1 MVWNDATVSLV
12 ITGLLFAVLQG
23 WWIASLL
30 QRNRRRRHAEP
41 LSQSAFR
48 QELDRIFHRS

>member
-12 ITGLLFAVLQG
+12 ITGLLFGVLQV

-30 QRNRRRRHAEP
+30 QRNRRRRYAEP

-48 QELDRIFHRS
+48 QELDRIFYRS